1 MIETPRFS
9 DEDMK
14 ALYKAE
20 IHFTSV
26 LKSSTLKGAPAWLT
40 KEVAKI
46 YEKTFNKRLNKNY
59 NCQVCAFSVY
69 RIVGEAYFAQLNAQ
83 KEKEAQL
90 KEQQEKEA
98 QLNEQNEKEKS
109 TVEIEIKDD
118 KKDETDVKPTKKSK
132 KRK

>member
-83 KEKEAQL
+83 KENVK
-90 KEQQEKEA
+90 
-98 QLNEQNEKEKS
+98 QLNEQKEKEKS
-109 TVEIEIKDD
+109 TVEIQIADD
-118 KKDETDVKPTKKSK
+118 KKDETDVSLQ
-132 KRK
+132 

>member
-69 RIVGEAYFAQLNAQ
+69 RIVGEAYFAQL
-83 KEKEAQL
+83 
-90 KEQQEKEA
+90 KEQK
-98 QLNEQNEKEKS
+98 EKEKS
-109 TVEIEIKDD
+109 TVEIQIADD
-118 KKDETDVKPTKKSK
+118 KKDETDVKPTVKSTKKSK
-132 KRK
+132 KENESKN

>member
-69 RIVGEAYFAQLNAQ
+69 RIVGEAYFKQLNEQ
-83 KEKEAQL
+83 K
-90 KEQQEKEA
+90 EKEA
-98 QLNEQNEKEKS
+98 QLNEQKEKEKS
-109 TVEIEIKDD
+109 TVEIQIADD
-118 KKDETDVKPTKKSK
+118 KKDETDVKPTVKSTKKSK
-132 KRK
+132 KENESKN